1 MLGDVDVDGTG
12 KRMTKRTSAIALLLA
27 LSLAAPAAAA
37 AEAKFLKTFRD
48 WNVYVY
54 EDDKGRTCYVASEPQ
69 KMDGNY
75 TRRDPPVAMVA
86 KFPIAEPNV
95 QVVIQSGYLYRKD
108 SRVELDIDG
117 TKFDLF
123 THGDSAYADDP
134 EEDARIIEAMKRGR
148 TMSARGTSQKDTWSL
163 DTYSLMGFTEAYE
176 AMLEACRK

>member
-1 MLGDVDVDGTG
+1 MTTGTS
-12 KRMTKRTSAIALLLA
+12 TIALLLA
-27 LSLAAPAAAA
+27 SVLAAPAAFA
-37 AEAKFLKTFRD
+37 AEAKFLKTYRD

-86 KFPIAEPNV
+86 KFPIDEPNV
-95 QVVIQSGYLYRKD
+95 QVVIQSGYPYKKD

-117 TKFDLF
+117 RKFDLF

-148 TMSARGTSQKDTWSL
+148 KMSARGTSRKGTWSL
-163 DTYSLMGFTEAYE
+163 DTYSLMGFTDAYE
-176 AMLEACRK
+176 AMLRACRDRS